1 MKTEENISIKK
12 QKQEK
17 EQTKEFI
24 RFLKGLDEKQQMGL
38 HLTIEGLQV
47 LFEKQKKR
55 HENR

>member
-1 MKTEENISIKK
+1 MENISIKK
-12 QKQEK
+12 EKQEK